1 MRYFKHTY
9 NGIEYEFKPN
19 RKAQCRVDE
28 MRRSMRAE
36 IPEEVKNNAVKI
48 SRRFEELNKKINEL
62 KTEYE
67 TADEKRKAEID
78 KESEPYLD
86 ELNSL
91 SMQIAPVYEDVYNA
105 NTTQEIMYILLDEAK
120 NPDGSSK
127 YNMNRE
133 LFDKICDSIYDTYG
147 AGQYYDIC
155 EAIAEDCFMTR
166 GATETEHPKAEYLA
180 NRKR

>member
-1 MRYFKHTY
+1 MEYFKHTY

-28 MRRSMRAE
+28 MRRSMRKDIPDE
-36 IPEEVKNNAVKI
+36 IRDNLSKI
-48 SRRFEELNKKINEL
+48 SREYSVVEKKIKEL
-62 KTEYE
+62 KAEYDTATE
-67 TADEKRKAEID
+67 DRKAEID
-78 KESEPYLD
+78 KESEPLID
-86 ELNSL
+86 KLNELSL
-91 SMQIAPVYEDVYNA
+91 KMTPVYENIYNA
-105 NTTQEIMYILLDEAK
+105 NTTQEIMYILLEEAK

-166 GATETEHPKAEYLA
+166 GTTETEHPKAEYLA